1 LRTGTDAKV
10 TDASLSAARLFVL
23 VSASVLLSG
32 CAIRYDS
39 AGTTRVGIGLWGF
52 GDPPGVDWNLD
63 RPVREFPELPPNRSR
78 EISDLPRMRSSGLV
92 EVAQSDRAQAVDRD
106 DAASE
111 RVASRRGA
119 SFDDNRNCA
128 VYDATLQCPDAVVP
142 RTDARVGGA
151 LRR

>member
-10 TDASLSAARLFVL
+10 TDASLCAARLFVL

-63 RPVREFPELPPNRSR
+63 RPQRDAPELPPNRAR
-78 EISDLPRMRSSGLV
+78 EIPDLPRTRATGPA
-92 EVAQSDRAQAVDRD
+92 EVAR
-106 DAASE
+106 SE
-111 RVASRRGA
+111 RAHAEDRGDAQSERAASRRGA
-119 SFDDNRNCA
+119 SFDDNRGCA
-128 VYDATLQCPDAVVP
+128 AYDATPSCSHALVSRAD
-142 RTDARVGGA
+142 DRVGDA
-151 LRR
+151 LRH